1 MLFQQAP
8 HQNIIKLQDSR
19 LRGVD
24 SGAELFLVEGD
35 SAAQAVSNLR
45 NKQLQVVLSMQG
57 KPMNAHKSTLP
68 KYWKTRGL
76 KR

>member
-19 LRGVD
+19 LHGVD

-35 SAAQAVSNLR
+35 SARKRLAICAISNSSGAAHARQADERAQIDIAKNT
-45 NKQLQVVLSMQG
+45 G
-57 KPMNAHKSTLP
+57 KPLV
-68 KYWKTRGL
+68 
-76 KR
+76 